1 MKRKRGAAMDVKRL
15 QQRLADA
22 GFYHQTV
29 DGGLGKGTYAALFSY
44 MARTDLGAKGLAIGT
59 GCVANLAAAA
69 INTELRLA
77 HFLAQTATET
87 GGYKTLEENLAYS
100 AAGLMAIFPKY
111 FPTEKLT
118 IGFVMNPRAVALKVY
133 SDRLGNGPASTGDGW
148 DFRGRGLIQLTGRAN
163 YEARGDEANVPLESM
178 PELAADPTLSVKLA
192 CLFWASR
199 KINAAADA
207 DDLVKV
213 RQLVNGGT
221 TGLDDAKIHLA
232 RAKKILLP

>member
-1 MKRKRGAAMDVKRL
+1 MDVKRL
-15 QQRLADA
+15 QQQLADA

-44 MARTDLGAKGLAIGT
+44 MARVDLGAKGLAIGT
-59 GCVANLAAAA
+59 GCAANLAGAS

-87 GGYKTLEENLAYS
+87 GGYKSLEENLGYT

-111 FPTEKLT
+111 FPTLQST
-118 IGFVMNPRAVALKVY
+118 AGFVMKPEAVALKVY
-133 SDRLGNGPASTGDGW
+133 SDRLGNGPAATGDGW

-163 YEARGDEANVPLESM
+163 YETRGEEANIPLESM
-178 PELAADPTLSVKLA
+178 PELAADAATSVKLA
-192 CLFWASR
+192 CLFWTSR
-199 KINAAADA
+199 SINAAADA
-207 DDLVKV
+207 DDVVKV
-213 RQLVNGGT
+213 RKLVNGGS

-232 RAKKILLP
+232 RAKKLLLP

>member
-1 MKRKRGAAMDVKRL
+1 MDVKRL

-29 DGGLGKGTYAALFSY
+29 DGGLGKGSYAALFSY
-44 MARTDLGAKGLAIGT
+44 MARTDLGAQGIAFGT
-59 GCVANLAAAA
+59 GCVANLAGAG
-69 INTELRLA
+69 ITTELRLA

-111 FPTEKLT
+111 FPSLKSTA
-118 IGFVMNPRAVALKVY
+118 GFVMNPRPVALKVY
-133 SDRLGNGPASTGDGW
+133 SDRLGNGPASSGDGW

-178 PELAADPTLSVKLA
+178 PELAADPILSVKLA
-192 CLFWASR
+192 CLYWTSR
-199 KINAAADA
+199 GINDAADA
-207 DDLVKV
+207 DDVTTV
-213 RQLVNGGT
+213 RKLVNGGT